1 MHVLITG
8 GAGFIGSH
16 LAESLLG
23 KGFKVT
29 IIDNLSTGS
38 FSNIREIEKN
48 PNLKILIDT
57 VTNEVLLEKIISECD
72 IIYHLAAAV
81 GVKLV
86 MEQPI
91 FSLENNILG
100 TEIILRLA
108 ARYRKK
114 IFIASSSEVYGKSS
128 RDNFK
133 ENDDLIIGATVF
145 RRWAYAASKAIDEFM
160 AMAYYHE
167 QNTPVIIVRLF
178 NTVGPRQTGRYG
190 MVIPR
195 FIDQA
200 YKNEDIT
207 VYGDGKQTRCFT
219 FVDDVT
225 KALISLSERNEA
237 IGKVINIGSD
247 EEVSIMDLANRIIRI
262 LDSKSKIS
270 FIPYNEVYGQ
280 GFEDMQRRKPD
291 TSLLKSLIDFKD
303 LVSLD
308 NILKII
314 IKSKGY

>member
-16 LAESLLG
+16 LAESLLDRG
-23 KGFKVT
+23 YKVT

-38 FSNIREIEKN
+38 FSNIRGIENN

-57 VTNEVLLEKIISECD
+57 VTNEMLIEKIINECD
-72 IIYHLAAAV
+72 LIYHLAAAV

-114 IFIASSSEVYGKSS
+114 VFIVSSSEVYGKSS
-128 RDNFK
+128 QDSFK
-133 ENDDLIIGATVF
+133 ESDDLVIGATIF
-145 RRWAYAASKAIDEFM
+145 KRWAYAASKAIDEFM

-207 VYGDGKQTRCFT
+207 VYGDGKQSRCFT
-219 FVDDVT
+219 YVEDVT
-225 KALISLSERNEA
+225 KSLISLSEKNEA
-237 IGKVINIGSD
+237 IGNVINIGSD
-247 EEVSIMDLANRIIRI
+247 EEVSILDLANRIIRM
-262 LDSKSKIS
+262 LDSRSSIR

-280 GFEDMQRRKPD
+280 GFEDMHRRKPD
-291 TSLLKSLIDFKD
+291 TSLLRSLIDFND

-314 IKSKGY
+314 IKSKGF